1 MSSAADPPATDRREF
16 AAGDLDLEL
25 ELPTAPARRVVVL
38 VPGVF
43 ATAAF
48 FRVDADAGPSPA
60 RWLREK
66 GCAVVHFDQRG
77 LGRNRDR
84 AHGSIDLTLRIADLR
99 RVVHAAQA
107 ELPQV
112 PLVLLGH
119 SFGGA
124 TIYALLASGD
134 APAISAAIT
143 VGSPARLTPRAPPWE
158 KLFSPETE
166 VLARRMAAGG
176 FLDAVAFA
184 TIQNRIYSGGDNWAR
199 LPRVA
204 LALGQWAVAR
214 SRRLA
219 ATTLAQPRVA
229 SFLYRAG
236 PDADYSAAEL
246 QRVLRARTIER
257 EHLDLLL
264 QVLAFGRG
272 DGEIALPN
280 QASLSAASR
289 HSNTQVLAAYSDR
302 DELVLAP
309 EVAAWRSPATR
320 LLDVGACGHG
330 GYFFK
335 AEPRA
340 RLLAAIDAFLE
351 EHAS

>member
-1 MSSAADPPATDRREF
+1 MSSAADPPATDRRSF
-16 AAGDLDLEL
+16 CAGDLEL
-25 ELPTAPARRVVVL
+25 ELELPAAPARRLVVL

-60 RWLREK
+60 RWLREH

-84 AHGSIDLTLRIADLR
+84 AHGSIDLTLRVDDLR

-107 ELPQV
+107 ELPQL

-124 TIYALLASGD
+124 TIYALLARGD
-134 APAISAAIT
+134 APAVRAAIT
-143 VGSPARLTPRAPPWE
+143 VGSPARLTPREPPWE

-166 VLARRMAAGG
+166 VLAKRMAAGG

-184 TIQNRIYSGGDNWAR
+184 TIQNRIYSGGGNWAR
-199 LPRVA
+199 LPRAA

-214 SRRLA
+214 WRWLA
-219 ATTLAQPRVA
+219 ATTLAKPRVA

-246 QRVLRARTIER
+246 QRVLRAGTIER

-264 QVLAFGRG
+264 QLLAFGRE
-272 DGEIALPN
+272 DGEIGLPTHT
-280 QASLSAASR
+280 SLSAASR
-289 HSNTQVLAAYSDR
+289 QSTTPVLAAYSDR

-309 EVAAWRSPATR
+309 EVAAWASPATS

-335 AEPRA
+335 AGPRA
-340 RLLAAIDAFLE
+340 RLLAAIDAFLVQ
-351 EHAS
+351 HAP

>member
-1 MSSAADPPATDRREF
+1 MSSADDHPATDRREF

-84 AHGSIDLTLRIADLR
+84 AHGSIDLTLRVADLR
-99 RVVHAAQA
+99 RVVLAAQA

-112 PLVLLGH
+112 PMVLLGH

-134 APAISAAIT
+134 APTVNAAIT

-158 KLFSPETE
+158 NLFSPETE
-166 VLARRMAAGG
+166 ALARRMAAGG

-199 LPRVA
+199 LPRVV

-214 SRRLA
+214 WRWLA
-219 ATTLAQPRVA
+219 ATTLAQPHVA
-229 SFLYRAG
+229 SFLFRAG

-246 QRVLRARTIER
+246 QRVLRARAIER

-280 QASLSAASR
+280 QASLSAASHR
-289 HSNTQVLAAYSDR
+289 SNTPVLAAWSAR
-302 DELVLAP
+302 DELVLPP
-309 EVAAWRSPATR
+309 EVAAWASPTTS

-340 RLLAAIDAFLE
+340 RLLAAIETFLE

>member
-1 MSSAADPPATDRREF
+1 MPNAAAPPASDRRSF
-16 AAGDLDLEL
+16 RADDLELEL
-25 ELPTAPARRVVVL
+25 ELPTAPARRLVVL

-60 RWLREK
+60 RWLREQ

-84 AHGSIDLTLRIADLR
+84 AGGAIDLALRVEDLR
-99 RVVHAAQA
+99 RVVRAAQA
-107 ELPQV
+107 ELPHL

-124 TIYALLASGD
+124 TIYALLASGE
-134 APAISAAIT
+134 ATPVQAAIT

-166 VLARRMAAGG
+166 ALARRMAAGG

-184 TIQNRIYSGGDNWAR
+184 TIQNRIYSGGGNWAW
-199 LPRVA
+199 LPRTAVTA
-204 LALGQWAVAR
+204 GQWAVAR
-214 SRRLA
+214 WRWLA
-219 ATTLAQPRVA
+219 AKTLAQPRVA

-236 PDADYSAAEL
+236 ADADYSAAEL
-246 QRVLRARTIER
+246 QRVLRAGTIER

-264 QVLAFGRG
+264 QLLAFGREN
-272 DGEIALPN
+272 GEIALP
-280 QASLSAASR
+280 AHPSLSAASR
-289 HSNTQVLAAYSDR
+289 QSTTPILAAYSDR

-309 EVAAWRSPATR
+309 EVAAWASPATS
-320 LLDVGACGHG
+320 LLDVGTCGHG

-335 AEPRA
+335 AGPRA
-340 RLLAAIDAFLE
+340 RLLAAIEAFLGQ
-351 EHAS
+351 HAP